1 VKERARIRKME
12 DTLEQQFE
20 NEKYLRKKQSVS
32 LPKLT
37 KEDSSPSKRSRV
49 VEIRTASK
57 VELKTK

>member
-1 VKERARIRKME
+1 ME